1 MTALLS
7 FVHGA
12 SPVHAVC
19 NKTVGTRTF
28 EQCQDLAALGATYA
42 WSLNNDTNSVD
53 FAFSEDMQVTGG
65 WIGWGINPTKGPN
78 MEGTQALIAFK
89 NGTSL
94 IVMEYDVTN
103 AVKDGAPLLPTLV
116 SVKYS
121 NLSAVMVK
129 TTVTIFGTFPLGAG
143 KAATVDHVWNRGR
156 SVNPITFEL
165 AEHPLAPAN
174 LASVGTVDLATGIA
188 SVVGPPHQ
196 KLENAHGV
204 ISAVAWGILVPIG
217 VMAARYLRPF
227 PWADPLWFYLHI
239 TCQLTGYTL
248 GVVGWG
254 LGLQLQKY
262 ASPIKYFHRNVGIS
276 IFVFATL
283 QVLAMVLR
291 PKRGSKHRRY
301 WNMYHH
307 TVGYATII
315 LSIVNIFEGL
325 DLLQP
330 ESKWKDAYIG
340 VLVALA
346 VIAALLET
354 AAWVAWLRR
363 SKGRI
368 PESPP
373 PPHLGSKAKDALE
386 P

>member
-1 MTALLS
+1 M
-7 FVHGA
+7 
-12 SPVHAVC
+12 
-19 NKTVGTRTF
+19 
-28 EQCQDLAALGATYA
+28 
-42 WSLNNDTNSVD
+42 
-53 FAFSEDMQVTGG
+53 
-65 WIGWGINPTKGPN
+65 
-78 MEGTQALIAFK
+78 
-89 NGTSL
+89 
-94 IVMEYDVTN
+94 
-103 AVKDGAPLLPTLV
+103 
-116 SVKYS
+116 
-121 NLSAVMVK
+121 
-129 TTVTIFGTFPLGAG
+129 
-143 KAATVDHVWNRGR
+143 
-156 SVNPITFEL
+156 
-165 AEHPLAPAN
+165 
-174 LASVGTVDLATGIA
+174 
-188 SVVGPPHQ
+188 
-196 KLENAHGV
+196 

-276 IFVFATL
+276 IFVFATLQVTHAPCSCCYTVTLSGRPSVTDSLFRL

-373 PPHLGSKAKDALE
+373 PPHLGSKAKDALQ